1 MKRLKKVI
9 SSSSKKS
16 ASKSKSKKKVDDSG
30 RPRLSKGLQGHSCGF
45 DVESQRARYALL
57 PWHHGVT
64 KANEET
70 INDDDDPPRPRN
82 SYLHSIDESATITLE

>member
-1 MKRLKKVI
+1 MIPADHVFQRE
-9 SSSSKKS
+9 
-16 ASKSKSKKKVDDSG
+16 SG
-30 RPRLSKGLQGHSCGF
+30 VFVAAYAEMLSEGLQGHSCGF
-45 DVESQRARYALL
+45 DVESQCARYALL

-70 INDDDDPPRPRN
+70 ISDDDDPPRPRN